1 MKSFQHI
8 QKFPKMKISKS
19 MVGTIGTIGRELKNK
34 GHELYKEQAHVHF
47 CDAHALT
54 L

>member
-19 MVGTIGTIGRELKNK
+19 MVGTIGRELKNK

-47 CDAHALT
+47 CDTRALT